1 MERLLASGT
10 AAISRLSDV
19 EVASALARRA
29 RAGDYSLHDRD
40 VCLAMLDRDL
50 DSFQIVEL
58 IPAVTARAK
67 VLLNA
72 YGLRASD
79 AIQLAS
85 WVHLQEEL
93 GRDLPFVVFDD
104 RLATAA
110 RESGATVVGT
120 PDDRS

>member
-10 AAISRLSDV
+10 AAISRLSEV
-19 EVASALARRA
+19 EVASAVARRA
-29 RAGDYSLHDRD
+29 RAGDYPARDRD
-40 VCLAMLDRDL
+40 VCLARLDRDM

-58 IPAVTARAK
+58 VPAVTVRAR

-85 WVHLQEEL
+85 WIHLQEEL
-93 GRDLPFVVFDD
+93 GCDVPFVVFDH
-104 RLATAA
+104 RLAAAA
-110 RESGATVVGT
+110 RESGATVPGAAG
-120 PDDRS
+120 DRS